1 MNEKFIAA
9 NSKKFMENFETQE
22 DIMNMKKDK
31 ILSLRK
37 KKNKKHNFYRIL
49 TEKEKE
55 EEIKNKIYEF
65 EENDFLKAKEKF
77 NHKKEIF
84 NLSFEKIYNNN
95 PYGNDE
101 LKYWLYSMYNISYKG
116 KKKDINEIILKN
128 LTEEKVKFL
137 IDILIDSS
145 QFNSIGNNTINLEQI
160 KNAIKFKYTICS
172 ILINLLLDT
181 EKFNHIFIEK
191 MYPLY
196 NFILILIQIYQKW
209 NDVSFLVLI
218 THYQWLINNIIE
230 DNNNYIKITKKYS
243 EINFPQ
249 LVQNIFDINNPE
261 IYLNNIRMLIIFLQ
275 LQSDTKTFF
284 QYNTFIINLENII
297 NISIQNNNIQ
307 IMLEAY
313 KALSELFK
321 SEANCKLVIENKQY
335 IKLINSIVSGFNN
348 QVSYCI
354 CCLTKLIKSDDDNIL
369 NDTYQIHKT
378 LMDIIFKKISVG
390 KDTIKHAIKMLRLII
405 ENKNGFNII
414 DFIINSY
421 MKNLF
426 IQLKQLYFEIPCDLN
441 IQSEVFNF
449 LLTIFDLSNN
459 SFKST
464 LISCDLDSFTLNCLS
479 ESYQEFITDNK
490 DNSYYIKLIIRMLKL
505 LIAILNFGEGNISMK
520 ISLKNKC
527 EEKDIYH
534 ILEELNYSKNKEIQN
549 LVEELNIKYFEGY
562 ENEEYNAEENYD
574 KEELF

>member
-22 DIMNMKKDK
+22 DMMNTKKDK

-65 EENDFLKAKEKF
+65 EESDFPKAKEKF
-77 NHKKEIF
+77 IHKKDIF

-95 PYGNDE
+95 PYDNED
-101 LKYWLYSMYNISYKG
+101 LKYWLYSMYNKSYKG
-116 KKKDINEIILKN
+116 QKKDVKEIILKN

-145 QFNSIGNNTINLEQI
+145 QFNSIGNNQINLEQI

-172 ILINLLLDT
+172 ILINLLIDT
-181 EKFNHIFIEK
+181 ENFNHIFIEK
-191 MYPLY
+191 VIPLY

-218 THYQWLINNIIE
+218 THYQWLLNNLIE
-230 DNNNYIKITKKYS
+230 DYNNYIKITKKYPDL
-243 EINFPQ
+243 NFPQ
-249 LVQNIFDINNPE
+249 LIQNIFNINNPE
-261 IYLNNIRMLIIFLQ
+261 IYLNNIRMLILFLE

-284 QYNTFIINLENII
+284 LYNTFILNLENII
-297 NISIQNNNIQ
+297 SISIDNNNIQ

-335 IKLINSIVSGFNN
+335 LKLINKIINGFNN
-348 QVSYCI
+348 QVTYCN
-354 CCLTKLIKSDDDNIL
+354 CCLTKLIKNDSDNII
-369 NDTYQIHKT
+369 NNNYQIHKT
-378 LMDIIFKKISVG
+378 LMDIIFKKIPSG
-390 KDTIKHAIKMLRLII
+390 KDNIKHAIKMLRLII
-405 ENKNGFNII
+405 DNKNGFKIM

-421 MKNLF
+421 MKNLL
-426 IQLKQLYFEIPCDLN
+426 IQLKQLFFEKPCDLN

-449 LLTIFDLSNN
+449 LLTIFDLANN
-459 SFKST
+459 ASKST
-464 LISCDLDSFTLNCLS
+464 LISCDLGSFTLNCLG
-479 ESYQEFITDNK
+479 ESYQEFMTDNK
-490 DNSYYIKLIIRMLKL
+490 DNRYYIKLIIRMLKL
-505 LIAILNFGEGNISMK
+505 LSAILNFGEGNIKMK
-520 ISLKNKC
+520 IDLKNLC
-527 EEKDIYH
+527 EEKDIH
-534 ILEELNYSKNKEIQN
+534 NILQELNYSKNKEIQN
-549 LVEELNIKYFEGY
+549 LVDELNVKYFEGY
-562 ENEEYNAEENYD
+562 ENQEYNDEEDYD